1 MKVLLAA
8 INAKYIHSN
17 LAVFSLKK
25 YADSVIGEN
34 NENIDIEIA
43 EYTINNHIGDILPD
57 LYSKK
62 ADIIAFSVYIWNVEY
77 VTRLAGSLKKIMPH
91 TEIWV
96 GGPEVSYRAES
107 FLKDYPFVDR
117 VLCGE
122 GEKIFADSL
131 IKASRK
137 EAFGK
142 IIYCD
147 DVISMNELPY
157 VYDNLKPFENKI
169 IYYESARGCPFSC
182 SYCLSS
188 IDKKIRVRDTDLVKA
203 ELKKFIDNRI
213 SLVKFV
219 DRTFN
224 AVHSHAMDIWKF
236 LAENDNG
243 VTRYH
248 FELAADI
255 LRDDEIEFL
264 QGVRKGLFQF
274 EIGIQTFNEETL
286 SAINRKTDTDR
297 LCSNVRKLW
306 QMRNIHIHLDLIA
319 GLPYEDLESFA
330 GSFDNVYALRPDE
343 FQLGF
348 LKVLYG
354 SEMEKDSSLYDIVT
368 ADYPPYEVLSTRW
381 LSYDDVLLL
390 KEVEEALEVYYN
402 SRQFDNAISYLAEN
416 YESPFDMY
424 RQIGAAMAA
433 DTEVGAAKS
442 RLKRY
447 DFLYNYGRK
456 VVDNPDLF
464 MELLIHDAYLRD
476 NCKTRPSFAEREND
490 VSGGICRDRRISAR
504 LYHAEKYS
512 YDVDN
517 FIKTGNVI
525 KNDTIILYDYGK
537 RDDITYN
544 VEYQCI
550 EE

>member
-147 DVISMNELPY
+147 DVLSMNELPY

-203 ELKKFIDNRI
+203 ELKKVF
-213 SLVKFV
+213 
-219 DRTFN
+219 
-224 AVHSHAMDIWKF
+224 
-236 LAENDNG
+236 G
-243 VTRYH
+243 
-248 FELAADI
+248 
-255 LRDDEIEFL
+255 
-264 QGVRKGLFQF
+264 
-274 EIGIQTFNEETL
+274 
-286 SAINRKTDTDR
+286 
-297 LCSNVRKLW
+297 
-306 QMRNIHIHLDLIA
+306 
-319 GLPYEDLESFA
+319 
-330 GSFDNVYALRPDE
+330 
-343 FQLGF
+343 
-348 LKVLYG
+348 
-354 SEMEKDSSLYDIVT
+354 
-368 ADYPPYEVLSTRW
+368 
-381 LSYDDVLLL
+381 
-390 KEVEEALEVYYN
+390 
-402 SRQFDNAISYLAEN
+402 
-416 YESPFDMY
+416 
-424 RQIGAAMAA
+424 
-433 DTEVGAAKS
+433 
-442 RLKRY
+442 
-447 DFLYNYGRK
+447 
-456 VVDNPDLF
+456 
-464 MELLIHDAYLRD
+464 
-476 NCKTRPSFAEREND
+476 
-490 VSGGICRDRRISAR
+490 
-504 LYHAEKYS
+504 
-512 YDVDN
+512 
-517 FIKTGNVI
+517 
-525 KNDTIILYDYGK
+525 
-537 RDDITYN
+537 
-544 VEYQCI
+544 
-550 EE
+550 

>member
-147 DVISMNELPY
+147 DVLSMNELPY

-203 ELKKFIDNRI
+203 DLKKFIDNRI

-274 EIGIQTFNEETL
+274 EIGIQTFNEKTL

-354 SEMEKDSSLYDIVT
+354 SKMEKDSSLYDIVT
-368 ADYPPYEVLSTRW
+368 ADYPPYEVLSTR
-381 LSYDDVLLL
+381 
-390 KEVEEALEVYYN
+390 
-402 SRQFDNAISYLAEN
+402 
-416 YESPFDMY
+416 
-424 RQIGAAMAA
+424 MA
-433 DTEVGAAKS
+433 
-442 RLKRY
+442 
-447 DFLYNYGRK
+447 FL
-456 VVDNPDLF
+456 
-464 MELLIHDAYLRD
+464 
-476 NCKTRPSFAEREND
+476 
-490 VSGGICRDRRISAR
+490 
-504 LYHAEKYS
+504 
-512 YDVDN
+512 
-517 FIKTGNVI
+517 
-525 KNDTIILYDYGK
+525 
-537 RDDITYN
+537 
-544 VEYQCI
+544 
-550 EE
+550 